1 MFKKF
6 LPKLERSKVT
16 NNNIDWKRRPL
27 DINHQYLA
35 VRESAHLIKLYEA
48 VSKTWESTTT
58 KYDKV

>member
-48 VSKTWESTTT
+48 TQAAKQA
-58 KYDKV
+58 